1 MLAAA
6 EPSEPAPEC
15 PKDGSGVVVK
25 AVQFSEGP
33 PSYTF
38 MVTNNGTKPIYL
50 VSLGGG
56 EDTFIEV
63 SFEAVPTNVGSP
75 GGWNGM
81 HVFGQDPRRPEAH
94 SPSLI
99 SYLWNTE
106 DPKARIQPGQ
116 SLSGFFLQLPAPRKD
131 PPGNKRRPVYPDLS
145 DVSFQV
151 YAYGA
156 RCPAIGIVELD

>member
-1 MLAAA
+1 
-6 EPSEPAPEC
+6 
-15 PKDGSGVVVK
+15 
-25 AVQFSEGP
+25 
-33 PSYTF
+33 

-75 GGWNGM
+75 GGWNGE
-81 HVFGQDPRRPEAH
+81 HVFGHDPQRPEAH
-94 SPSLI
+94 SPTLI
-99 SYLWNTE
+99 SYLWDTE

-116 SLSGFFLQLPAPRKD
+116 SLSGFSVQLPAPRKD
-131 PPGNKRRPVYPDLS
+131 LPDEERRPAHPDLT
-145 DVSFQV
+145 DAPFQV

-156 RCPAIGIVELD
+156 RCPAIGTVELE